1 MLVQVR
7 SITVLALAAAALLGG
22 CETTSVTA
30 APSSSG
36 SGARATAL
44 DEDAVKALTDFEA
57 IQEEVRQLR
66 SLLEEQQYELENLTK
81 RQRAFYDDL
90 DQRLR
95 ARERGDTEA
104 VAVTGQSGASEG
116 GGATPPLDATLPP
129 LPPAAQPGAPSGGA
143 ESVTVSSW
151 SERERGN
158 VAEEQAAY
166 DAAFD
171 ALKRGRY
178 GEAVAGF
185 QGVLRDYPASQ
196 LADDAQYWI
205 AEAHYVT
212 REFEPALIGYR
223 AVVDGYAGSQR
234 VPEALLKIG
243 YLQYELGAYDNARET
258 LNQLIERFPGTAVAM
273 SADTRLKKMDREG
286 R

>member
-22 CETTSVTA
+22 CGANAVTA

-36 SGARATAL
+36 GGGATTL
-44 DEDAVKALTDFEA
+44 NEDAVKALTDFEA
-57 IQEEVRQLR
+57 VQEEMRQLR
-66 SLLEEQQYELENLTK
+66 SLLEEQQYELENLKK

-95 ARERGDTEA
+95 ARERGDTETMA
-104 VAVTGQSGASEG
+104 GTGQPDAIQG
-116 GGATPPLDATLPP
+116 GGATQPIDATLPP
-129 LPPAAQPGAPSGGA
+129 LPPAAGAGAPSAA
-143 ESVTVSSW
+143 EEKVTVSRW
-151 SERERGN
+151 SERKRGN
-158 VAEEQAAY
+158 VAQEQAAY

-178 GEAVAGF
+178 GEAVEGF
-185 QGVLRDYPASQ
+185 QGLLRDYPGSQ

-212 REFEPALIGYR
+212 REFESALIGYR

-243 YLQYELGAYDNARET
+243 YLQYELGAYDNARAT
-258 LNQLIERFPGTAVAM
+258 LSQIIERFPGTAVAM
-273 SADTRLKKMDREG
+273 SAYTRLKKMDREG

>member
-1 MLVQVR
+1 MLAQVR
-7 SITVLALAAAALLGG
+7 LITVFALAAAALLGG
-22 CETTSVTA
+22 CETTSMTA

-36 SGARATAL
+36 GGARATAL

-66 SLLEEQQYELENLTK
+66 SLLEEQQYELENLKK

-95 ARERGDTEA
+95 TRERGDTGMA
-104 VAVTGQSGASEG
+104 ATGQPGASEG
-116 GGATPPLDATLPP
+116 GGAAPPLDATLPP
-129 LPPAAQPGAPSGGA
+129 LPPAAGAGAPSAA
-143 ESVTVSSW
+143 EERVTVSSW
-151 SERERGN
+151 SERKRGN

-178 GEAVAGF
+178 GEAVEGF
-185 QGVLRDYPASQ
+185 QGLLRDYPASQ

-212 REFEPALIGYR
+212 REFEAALIGYR
-223 AVVDGYAGSQR
+223 AVVDGYSGSQR

-243 YLQYELGAYDNARET
+243 YLQYELGSYDNARAT
-258 LNQLIERFPGTAVAM
+258 LNQIIERFPGTAVAM